1 MSYQNSR
8 SAFAKGA
15 VVRTPCATRQHRG
28 RMSYHAGVAAENRIA
43 MDYERRG
50 YTIDRR
56 RWSGQGGEVDLIVRD
71 AEGLIFVEVKQSRSF
86 DRAAHSLS
94 RRQMQRI
101 YRAAEEYIGFE
112 PTGSLTNVRFDVALL
127 NANGE
132 TRIIENAFGGF

>member
-1 MSYQNSR
+1 
-8 SAFAKGA
+8 
-15 VVRTPCATRQHRG
+15 
-28 RMSYHAGVAAENRIA
+28 